1 MFSKILIANRGEIAV
16 RIIKTCKRM
25 GVKTCVV
32 FSDADRFARHVQFA
46 DEAVYIGKSPATESY
61 LCGDKIVDAALKAGA
76 QAIHPGYGFLSEN
89 ASFARLVEGS
99 GLRFIGP
106 PSEAIVQMGS
116 KMGSKRIM
124 SLAGVPITPGYHGED
139 QTYGT
144 LLAQAEQCGFPLMLK
159 ADAGGGGKG
168 MRIVDSLADFP
179 AKLESCKREALASFK
194 DDKILMERYVSEGRH
209 VEVQVFGDMHGNYL
223 SIFERDCS
231 VQRRHQKVFE
241 EAPALALPLAM
252 RESMAKAAV
261 EAARAVQYV
270 GAGTVEFLVDGES
283 DFYFMEMNTRL
294 QVEHPVTEMISG
306 LDLVEWQLRVA
317 AGERLPAQ
325 SEITSTGHALE
336 CRVYAENPAGG
347 LFLPGSGPL
356 KYVQQPQEGAG
367 GHVRVETGFGQG
379 DEVSIFYD
387 PMIAKLVVHG
397 KDRGE
402 ALQRMSQALREYQ
415 IAGLSTNLDFLFT
428 CLHHP
433 EFQVGRE
440 VTTRFIQQYHD
451 ELLAPVE
458 LTQEV
463 ALALCVARALRDERQ
478 HPSTAAWFGRGP
490 RSERVV
496 LAGETHALTFVPTN
510 HPNGVQ
516 VELASS
522 GGKATGTVRRSDE
535 SGAVEFDLEVL
546 DSGRRVSLK
555 AFWVGDR
562 DVYLFTS
569 GQLPRL
575 TYHAQFLLP
584 DFSAPED
591 GSPKPSDVSAPMP
604 GKVIQV
610 LVKVGD
616 LVEHG
621 QTVVVME
628 AMKMEH
634 QLKSPRKGK
643 VVLVAAAPGDLV
655 QDSQQLV
662 RIE

>member
-61 LCGDKIVDAALKAGA
+61 LCGDKIVDAALMTGA

-89 ASFARLVEGS
+89 ASFAKLVEGS

-139 QTYGT
+139 QTYNT

-168 MRIVDSLADFP
+168 MRIVESLSDFP

-194 DDKILMERYVSEGRH
+194 DDKILMERYVREGRH
-209 VEVQVFGDMHGNYL
+209 VEVQVFGDLHNNYV

-252 RESMAKAAV
+252 REAMARAAV
-261 EAARAVQYV
+261 DAARAVKYV
-270 GAGTVEFLVDGES
+270 GAGT
-283 DFYFMEMNTRL
+283 R
-294 QVEHPVTEMISG
+294 
-306 LDLVEWQLRVA
+306 
-317 AGERLPAQ
+317 
-325 SEITSTGHALE
+325 
-336 CRVYAENPAGG
+336 
-347 LFLPGSGPL
+347 PL
-356 KYVQQPQEGAG
+356 KYVQQPKEVPG
-367 GHVRVETGFGQG
+367 GNVRVETGFGQG

-440 VTTRFIQQYHD
+440 VTTRFIQQYQD
-451 ELLAPVE
+451 ELIAPVE
-458 LTQEV
+458 FTQEV

-478 HPSTAAWFGRGP
+478 HPSTAAWFGRGL
-490 RSERVV
+490 RNERVV
-496 LAGETHALTFVPTN
+496 LAGETHMLEFFPTTSN
-510 HPNGVQ
+510 SGGGVQ
-516 VELASS
+516 VELKSS
-522 GGKATGTVRRSDE
+522 GSKAIGTLRKSDGNGD
-535 SGAVEFDLEVL
+535 GAVEFDLEVVG
-546 DSGRRVSLK
+546 GRRVSLK
-555 AFWVGDR
+555 AFWAGDR

-591 GSPKPSDVSAPMP
+591 GSPKPSAVSAPMP

-643 VVLVAAAPGDLV
+643 VVLVAAAPGDVV